1 MFFRN
6 LLKSFLIWRIK
17 HISKRNF
24 ILILSLFIGLIGGL
38 IAVLLNGAIHYL
50 HSFLTI
56 DLDIRFQSVLYFL
69 YPIIGVVLTVL
80 LIKFLYRD
88 EFAHGI
94 TNVLYAISKKS
105 SIVTLKDTSFFT
117 LGSLLTV
124 GFGGS
129 VGMEATL
136 VMSGSGLGSNLAR
149 LLHLSYRTRMLLL
162 GCGVASALA
171 GFFHAPI
178 AGVIFAM
185 EILMLDLTMAS
196 LIPLLVSSVTGFI
209 VGKAL
214 TGEEFIFNFSMQD
227 PFAIGDIPFFILFGL
242 FIGLVSFYFIRVD
255 KLIDTLSQR
264 FQNTYARISTGVLL
278 LGLLIF
284 LFPPLYGEGYEAIE
298 NILAGN
304 PTAMLNNSFFYD
316 FRTIEPLFLGI
327 VAAIILLKA
336 FAVSLTLT
344 SGGIGGFFAPSLFLG
359 GIGGFFFARLLNY
372 IGMPVELSETN
383 YMLVGMAGAMSSI
396 FHAPLTAIFLIA
408 ELTGGYGLIVP
419 LMIVS
424 TLSYVFIIYFEP
436 HSIFTR
442 RLADKGELITHHK
455 DKAVL
460 TLLDLNKVIEK
471 DLIAVS
477 PDDSLGK
484 LLKNAVAKSK
494 RNIYPVVT
502 EKNKL
507 IGVVLLNDLR
517 SVMFNQE
524 MYNQLYVRDFMNA
537 PPSYIFQNETMES
550 VIRKFDETG
559 AWNLPVIDAGGGYV
573 GFVSKSKLFS
583 AYRRMLVQFSED

>member
-1 MFFRN
+1 MFRT

-17 HISKRNF
+17 HISKKNF
-24 ILILSLFIGLIGGL
+24 ILMLSLLIGLIGGL
-38 IAVLLNGAIHYL
+38 VAVILNSAIHYL
-50 HSFLTI
+50 HSLLTV
-56 DLDIRFQSVLYFL
+56 DLDIRFQSILYL
-69 YPIIGVVLTVL
+69 IYPTIGIVLTVL
-80 LIKFLYRD
+80 LIKYLYRD

-105 SIVTLKDTSFFT
+105 SIVTFKDTLFFT
-117 LGSLLTV
+117 VGSLLTV

-136 VMSGSGLGSNLAR
+136 VMNGSGFGSNMAR
-149 LLHLSYRTRMLLL
+149 LLHLSYRSRMLLL
-162 GCGVASALA
+162 GCGVAAALA

-196 LIPLLVSSVTGFI
+196 LIPLLVASVTGFI
-209 VGKAL
+209 VGKVL
-214 TGEEFIFNFSMQD
+214 TGETFIFNFSMQD
-227 PFAIGDIPFFILFGL
+227 PFTVIDIPFFIIFGL
-242 FIGLVSFYFIRVD
+242 FSGLIAFYFIRVD
-255 KLIDTLSQR
+255 KMVGRLCGYLH
-264 FQNTYARISTGVLL
+264 NTAARIGIGVAILSML
-278 LGLLIF
+278 VF

-298 NILAGN
+298 SILAGT
-304 PTAMLNNSFFYD
+304 PKEMLNNSFFFDY
-316 FRTIEPLFLGI
+316 RNMELVFLLL

-336 FAVSLTLT
+336 FAVSLTLN
-344 SGGIGGFFAPSLFLG
+344 SGGIGGFFAPSLFIG
-359 GIGGFFFARLLNY
+359 GLGGFFFARVINF

-383 YMLVGMAGAMSSI
+383 FMLVGMAGAMSAI

-442 RLADKGELITHHK
+442 RLAEKGELITHHK

-471 DLIAVS
+471 DLIPVS
-477 PDDSLGK
+477 PDDTLGK
-484 LLKNAVAKSK
+484 MLKNAVAKSK
-494 RNIYPVVT
+494 RNIYPVVDNA
-502 EKNKL
+502 NKL
-507 IGVVLLNDLR
+507 LGVVLLNDIR

-524 MYNQLYVRDFMNA
+524 MYDQLYVRDLMNA
-537 PPSYIFQNETMES
+537 PPSYIFKNETMDS

-559 AWNLPVIDAGGGYV
+559 AWNLPVIDANGCYV
-573 GFVSKSKLFS
+573 GFISKSKLFS
-583 AYRRMLVQFSED
+583 AYRRMLVQFSEE